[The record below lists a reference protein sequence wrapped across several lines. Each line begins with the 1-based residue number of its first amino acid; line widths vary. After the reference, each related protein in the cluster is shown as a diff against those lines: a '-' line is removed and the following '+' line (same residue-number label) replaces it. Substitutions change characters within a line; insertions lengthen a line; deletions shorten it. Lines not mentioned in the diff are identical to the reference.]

1 LTPRTL
7 AKKIAQLA
15 LEKKADNVTLL
26 DLRKLTDMTDFFVV
40 CSADSDVQ
48 VKAIADHIADGADQI
63 GARPWHEEGLSQ
75 RQWVLL
81 DFVDVVVHVF
91 HKEMRRYYALE
102 KLWGD
107 AKIETVTDEPAEPPK
122 KPTAKP
128 KAAKATAAK
137 TAAAAKPKSASMAKK
152 KPARKAKK

>member
-7 AKKIAQLA
+7 AKKIANLA
-15 LEKKADNVTLL
+15 LEKKAHDVTIL

-40 CSADSDVQ
+40 CSADSDTQ
-48 VKAIADHIADGADQI
+48 VKAIADHISDGAEQL

-107 AKIETVTDEPAEPPK
+107 AKIELITDEPAPVK
-122 KPTAKP
+122 KPARKTK
-128 KAAKATAAK
+128 AK
-137 TAAAAKPKSASMAKK
+137 TAPAEPAKK

>member
-1 LTPRTL
+1 MNKGKALTPKTL

-15 LEKKADNVTLL
+15 LTKKAHNVTIL

-48 VKAIADHIADGADQI
+48 VKAISDAIIEGTETI
-63 GARPWHEEGLSQ
+63 GVSAWHREGITQ

-81 DFVDVVVHVF
+81 DYVDVVAHVF
-91 HKEMRRYYALE
+91 HREARRFYGLE

-107 AKIETVTDEPAEPPK
+107 AKIEVVEDKPE
-122 KPTAKP
+122 KPTRVKKTPSAKP
-128 KAAKATAAK
+128 RAAKAAK
-137 TAAAAKPKSASMAKK
+137 
-152 KPARKAKK
+152 

>member
-1 LTPRTL
+1 MTPRTL
-7 AKKIAQLA
+7 AKKISQFA
-15 LEKKADNVTLL
+15 LDKKAHNVTIL

-48 VKAIADHIADGADQI
+48 VKAIADHIADEAETVGV
-63 GARPWHEEGLSQ
+63 RPWHQEGLSQ

-91 HKEMRRYYALE
+91 HKEMRKYYGLE

-107 AKIETVTDEPAEPPK
+107 AKIEVITDKPPLK
-122 KPTAKP
+122 KR
-128 KAAKATAAK
+128 
-137 TAAAAKPKSASMAKK
+137 SI
-152 KPARKAKK
+152 RKARSTSKK

>member
-7 AKKIAQLA
+7 AKKIANLA
-15 LEKKADNVTLL
+15 LEKKAHNVTIL

-48 VKAIADHIADGADQI
+48 VKAIADHIAVGADEL
-63 GARPWHEEGLSQ
+63 GAHPWHEEGLSQ

-81 DFVDVVVHVF
+81 DYVDVVVHVF
-91 HKEMRRYYALE
+91 HKEMRRFYALE

-107 AKIETVTDEPAEPPK
+107 AKIETITDEPVRK
-122 KPTAKP
+122 KPLRK
-128 KAAKATAAK
+128 AK
-137 TAAAAKPKSASMAKK
+137 TASGMPAKK

>member
-1 LTPRTL
+1 LTPKTL

-15 LEKKADNVTLL
+15 LTKKAHNVTIL

-48 VKAIADHIADGADQI
+48 VKAISDAITDGGENLGFA
-63 GARPWHEEGLSQ
+63 PWHREGISQ

-81 DFVDVVVHVF
+81 DYVDVVVHVF
-91 HKEMRRYYALE
+91 HREARRYYALE

-107 AKIETVTDEPAEPPK
+107 AKIEVVEDEIEKPK
-122 KPTAKP
+122 KARKETKKSSPRKSRA
-128 KAAKATAAK
+128 
-137 TAAAAKPKSASMAKK
+137 PKSA
-152 KPARKAKK
+152 P